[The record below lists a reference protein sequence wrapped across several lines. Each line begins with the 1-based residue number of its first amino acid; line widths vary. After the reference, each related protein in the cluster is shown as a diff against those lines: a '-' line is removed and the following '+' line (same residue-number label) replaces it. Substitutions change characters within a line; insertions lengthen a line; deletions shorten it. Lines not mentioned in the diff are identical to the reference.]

1 MPTPPVSDD
10 DSEVGPSTTAEEAM
24 EKEGQVDGHV
34 TESSYGP
41 TETRV
46 DAEG

>member
-1 MPTPPVSDD
+1 MPTPPVSDE

-34 TESSYGP
+34 SESSYAP
-41 TETRV
+41 TETGV
-46 DAEG
+46 DDED